1 MLVKDCKCFQLSSRI
16 VPAQMSSITKLRLLI
31 IEMRRSDVFFFSF
44 SSAQNIGNINS
55 VCVIMPPP
63 SPGRMISC
71 CSRDNSRAST
81 DNPGCSDVFVFRF
94 SSAQNF
100 ENINSVCVIMPPSF
114 PGRMISCS
122 RDNSP
127 ASTDDPGYLGSSR
140 IRKFPES
147 LVRMPRAERR
157 TQIWT
162 VRHVPPPSPSSPPLH
177 LIPAPYTP
185 PTPPLPLSPCSP
197 VVPCG
202 VRMQA
207 NCGPVACCGMRLQA
221 PSPSPPPSS
230 PHTLMLTHLA
240 GITVIGTM
248 RAR

>member
-1 MLVKDCKCFQLSSRI
+1 MFRCFSL
-16 VPAQMSSITKLRLLI
+16 PL
-31 IEMRRSDVFFFSF
+31 FFST
-44 SSAQNIGNINS
+44 NL
-55 VCVIMPPP
+55 P
-63 SPGRMISC
+63 
-71 CSRDNSRAST
+71 
-81 DNPGCSDVFVFRF
+81 
-94 SSAQNF
+94 QNF
-100 ENINSVCVIMPPSF
+100 ENINSVCVIMPPYF

-127 ASTDDPGYLGSSR
+127 ASTDDPGYLGNSR
-140 IRKFPES
+140 IRKFTES

-185 PTPPLPLSPCSP
+185 PTPPFLSHHAVLLYPAGYVCRQTAVLLHAAVCVCKLPPP
-197 VVPCG
+197 H
-202 VRMQA
+202 
-207 NCGPVACCGMRLQA
+207 
-221 PSPSPPPSS
+221 PPPSS

>member
-1 MLVKDCKCFQLSSRI
+1 MFASSCKRSISSINGNHNHDEGKEEAGNRTKSGCPELEARNLSSELNDAREYFRSVSTSRI

-81 DNPGCSDVFVFRF
+81 DNPGCSDVFVFSF

-140 IRKFPES
+140 IRKFPE
-147 LVRMPRAERR
+147 
-157 TQIWT
+157 
-162 VRHVPPPSPSSPPLH
+162 
-177 LIPAPYTP
+177 
-185 PTPPLPLSPCSP
+185 
-197 VVPCG
+197 
-202 VRMQA
+202 
-207 NCGPVACCGMRLQA
+207 
-221 PSPSPPPSS
+221 
-230 PHTLMLTHLA
+230 
-240 GITVIGTM
+240 
-248 RAR
+248 

>member
-1 MLVKDCKCFQLSSRI
+1 
-16 VPAQMSSITKLRLLI
+16 
-31 IEMRRSDVFFFSF
+31 MRRSDVFFFSF

-71 CSRDNSRAST
+71 CSRDNSPAST
-81 DNPGCSDVFVFRF
+81 DNPGYSDVFFSF

-197 VVPCG
+197 VVPAGNVCRHTA
-202 VRMQA
+202 VLLHA
-207 NCGPVACCGMRLQA
+207 AVCVCKL
-221 PSPSPPPSS
+221 PPPHPPQLPTHTAAYPCGRHEIKLNVPKRA
-230 PHTLMLTHLA
+230 PHWSQ
-240 GITVIGTM
+240 
-248 RAR
+248 R